1 MQTAATTNHA
11 ALTASPRLSA
21 TIANET
27 APSTAIPVHRAFVCH
42 PVVSVKMPIA
52 FLPYCGRFFNGSFGQ
67 ILAHRARSE
76 HIPSDFQGGVS
87 FAVAPRDWRAATGG
101 LADRRRSAR
110 TPHRNKVRSSS
121 IRPSPD
127 GACREHSAWTRTD
140 DLRW

>member
-1 MQTAATTNHA
+1 MQTAATTNQA

-27 APSTAIPVHRAFVCH
+27 APRTATPIHKAFVCH

-52 FLPYCGRFFNGSFGQ
+52 FLPYCGPIFQRLVGQ
-67 ILAHRARSE
+67 ILAHSGRSE
-76 HIPSDFQGGVS
+76 HIPFGFTPGAVS

-101 LADRRRSAR
+101 LVDTRRSAR
-110 TPHRNKVRSSS
+110 TPHGNKVRSSS

-127 GACREHSAWTRTD
+127 GACRERSAWTRTD
-140 DLRW
+140 DLR